1 MFQKMHIKHTNT
13 PKTPTKSPRCGGRT
27 QKTSTKNTSTPMGTI
42 NGSSPILPTQLV
54 WVGWEFCLGLG
65 VGVGVGHFVFTVI
78 LVHVFRI
85 Q

>member
-1 MFQKMHIKHTNT
+1 MEEHRKH
-13 PKTPTKSPRCGGRT
+13 
-27 QKTSTKNTSTPMGTI
+27 QQKNTSTPMGTI

-65 VGVGVGHFVFTVI
+65 VGVGVGEGHFVFTVI